1 MENLISRG
9 RIVMENL
16 IIEPNKFYK
25 TKSGKKAKIYE
36 IFDNYYIGA
45 VYFEIS
51 TLWVPLVWSKGQ
63 NIASSEGSLYD
74 IVSEWTEPHPAESWE
89 VDKKIL
95 VRNDEDV
102 WFRRYFAYYHDGL
115 IYAFDNAG
123 TSWSEKL
130 TSPWKFAKPAEEE

>member
-1 MENLISRG
+1 
-9 RIVMENL
+9 MENL

-95 VRNDEDV
+95 VSSNGIDWFKRHFAKYENGQFYV
-102 WFRRYFAYYHDGL
+102 WNIG
-115 IYAFDNAG
+115 G
-123 TSWSEKL
+123 TSWTAQDNNCFE
-130 TSPWKFAKPAEEE
+130 WKFAKPAEENE

>member
-1 MENLISRG
+1 
-9 RIVMENL
+9 MENL
-16 IIEPNKFYK
+16 IIEVGRFYK
-25 TKSGKKAKIYE
+25 TRSGKKAKIYE

-74 IVSEWTEPHPAESWE
+74 IVSEYTEPHPAESWE

-95 VRNDEDV
+95 VSDDQIY
-102 WFRRYFAYYHDGL
+102 WYKKYFAKFENGYFYAWYDGRS
-115 IYAFDNAG
+115 
-123 TSWSEKL
+123 SWNEKKAA
-130 TSPWKFAKPAEEE
+130 SWKFAKPAEEE

>member
-1 MENLISRG
+1 MDIKVG
-9 RIVMENL
+9 
-16 IIEPNKFYK
+16 KFYK
-25 TKSGKKAKIYE
+25 TRSGNKAKIYE

-45 VYFEIS
+45 VYFETS

-95 VRNDEDV
+95 VSD
-102 WFRRYFAYYHDGL
+102 DGEIWANRHFSKFENGAVYTWPSGL
-115 IYAFDNAG
+115 
-123 TSWSEKL
+123 TSWSNANIFPSYEEEI
-130 TSPWKFAKPAEEE
+130 PWKYAKPAEEE